1 MTKFLHRKGLPSYL
15 FPSIVP
21 YQRYVKFQENSRKNR
36 RESMLF
42 LEHSPCLTGGI
53 GAKAENLLVS
63 PSLLS
68 TLGVELVTLQRGGDF
83 TAHEPGQIVGYLHID
98 LKKRNLS
105 LGDFLRILNQSLVV
119 AVRETWGLRV
129 EENPKAPGLYLAE
142 EPKRKLI
149 SEGIYAKSYF
159 TSFGFAL
166 NAVNDLKT
174 FSLINPC
181 GAKTE
186 DMTSLLRLGKEK
198 DFPQRRLEFVMSFTQ
213 TFLDL
218 LP

>member
-1 MTKFLHRKGLPSYL
+1 MQKFLHQKGLPSYL

-21 YQRYVKFQENSRKNR
+21 YQRYLDFQENARKNR

-63 PSLLS
+63 KEYLT
-68 TLGVELVTLQRGGDF
+68 TLGVELVSIPRGGDF

-105 LGDFLRILNQSLVV
+105 LGAFLQIMNESLVV
-119 AVRETWGLRV
+119 AVKGTWGLV
-129 EENPKAPGLYLAE
+129 VVENPKAPGLYTE
-142 EPKRKLI
+142 TTHKKLI
-149 SEGIYAKSYF
+149 SEGVYAKSYF

-166 NAVNDLKT
+166 NGTNSLST
-174 FSLINPC
+174 FSFIHPC
-181 GAKTE
+181 GARSE
-186 DMTSLLRLGKEK
+186 DMTSLLELGLEDGFLEK
-198 DFPQRRLEFVMSFTQ
+198 RKEFVLRFARH
-213 TFLDL
+213 FLSL

>member
-1 MTKFLHRKGLPSYL
+1 
-15 FPSIVP
+15 
-21 YQRYVKFQENSRKNR
+21 
-36 RESMLF
+36 MLF

-63 PSLLS
+63 PAVLS
-68 TLGVELVTLQRGGDF
+68 SLGVELVTLQRGGDF

-105 LGDFLRILNQSLVV
+105 LGDFLRNLNQSLVM
-119 AVRETWGLRV
+119 AVRETWGLTL
-129 EENPKAPGLYLAE
+129 EENPKAPGLYTTE
-142 EPKRKLI
+142 EPKLKLV

-174 FSLINPC
+174 FGLINPC
-181 GAKTE
+181 GAKSE
-186 DMTSLLRLGKEK
+186 DMTSLLRLGKTE
-198 DFPQRRLEFVMSFTQ
+198 DFPKRRTQFVLSFAK
-213 TFLDL
+213 TFLDS

>member
-1 MTKFLHRKGLPSYL
+1 MTKFLHQKGLPSYL

-21 YQRYVKFQENSRKNR
+21 YQRYLDFQENSRKNR

-63 PSLLS
+63 KERLE
-68 TLGVELVTLQRGGDF
+68 TLGVHLVTLPRGGDF

-105 LGDFLRILNQSLVV
+105 LGDFLRNLNESLVV
-119 AVRETWGLRV
+119 AVKGTWGLTLV
-129 EENPKAPGLYLAE
+129 ENPKAPGLYTDGTN
-142 EPKRKLI
+142 KKLI
-149 SEGIYAKSYF
+149 SEGVYAKSYF

-166 NAVNDLKT
+166 NGINTLGT

-181 GAKTE
+181 GARAS
-186 DMTSLLRLGKEK
+186 DMISLEALGLSVGFREKRKEFVLQFSRHFLSLL
-198 DFPQRRLEFVMSFTQ
+198 P
-213 TFLDL
+213 
-218 LP
+218 

>member
-1 MTKFLHRKGLPSYL
+1 
-15 FPSIVP
+15 
-21 YQRYVKFQENSRKNR
+21 
-36 RESMLF
+36 MLF

-63 PSLLS
+63 PDVL
-68 TLGVELVTLQRGGDF
+68 TARGVELVTLQRGGDF
-83 TAHEPGQIVGYLHID
+83 TAHEPGQIVGYIHID

-105 LGDFLRILNQSLVV
+105 LGDFLRALNQSLVV
-119 AVRETWGLRV
+119 AIDETWDLTL
-129 EENPKAPGLYLAE
+129 EENPKAPGLYTAL
-142 EPKRKLI
+142 EPKLKLV
-149 SEGIYAKSYF
+149 SEGIFAKSYF

-166 NAVNDLKT
+166 NAVNNLST

-181 GAKTE
+181 GAKSE
-186 DMTSLLRLGKEK
+186 DMTSLLRLGKDE
-198 DFPQRRLEFVMSFTQ
+198 DFPKKRREFVMSFAN

>member
-1 MTKFLHRKGLPSYL
+1 MTKFLHQKGLPSYL
-15 FPSIVP
+15 IPSIVS
-21 YQRYVKFQENSRKNR
+21 YKRYVNFQENSRKNR

-63 PSLLS
+63 PAILTS
-68 TLGVELVTLQRGGDF
+68 LGVELVTLQRGGDF

-105 LGDFLRILNQSLVV
+105 LGDFLRALNQSLVV
-119 AVRETWGLRV
+119 SIQKTWGFTV
-129 EENPKAPGLYLAE
+129 EENPKAPGLYTVE
-142 EPKRKLI
+142 EPKRKLV

-166 NAVNDLKT
+166 NGVNNLST

-181 GAKTE
+181 GARSE
-186 DMTSLLRLGKEK
+186 DMTSLLRLGKDM
-198 DFPQRRLEFVMSFTQ
+198 DFPKKRREFVEIFTG
-213 TFLDL
+213 TFIDL

>member
-21 YQRYVKFQENSRKNR
+21 YLRYVKFQENSRKNR

-63 PSLLS
+63 PSHLNS
-68 TLGVELVTLQRGGDF
+68 LGVEMVTLPRGGDF

-105 LGDFLRILNQSLVV
+105 LGDFLRVLNQSLVV
-119 AVRETWGLRV
+119 SIKETWGLTV
-129 EENPKAPGLYLAE
+129 EENPKAPGLYTTE
-142 EPKRKLI
+142 EHKRKLV
-149 SEGIYAKSYF
+149 SEGIFAKSYF

-166 NAVNDLKT
+166 NGLNNLST

-181 GAKTE
+181 GAKSE
-186 DMTSLLRLGKEK
+186 DMTSLLRLGKDK
-198 DFPQRRLEFVMSFTQ
+198 DFPKKRREFVEIFTK
-213 TFLDL
+213 TFIDL

>member
-1 MTKFLHRKGLPSYL
+1 MIKFLHRKGLPSYL

-21 YQRYVKFQENSRKNR
+21 YKRYVNFQENSRKNR

-63 PSLLS
+63 PTHLS
-68 TLGVELVTLQRGGDF
+68 ALGVELVTLPRGGDF
-83 TAHEPGQIVGYLHID
+83 TAHEPGQIVGYLHVD
-98 LKKRNLS
+98 LKKRNIS
-105 LGDFLRILNQSLVV
+105 LGDFLRALNESLVV
-119 AVRETWGLRV
+119 SIQKTWDLSV
-129 EENPKAPGLYLAE
+129 EENPKAPGLYTVEA
-142 EPKRKLI
+142 PKLKLV

-166 NAVNDLKT
+166 NGANNLST

-181 GAKTE
+181 GAKSE
-186 DMTSLLRLGKEK
+186 DMTSLLALGKDM
-198 DFPQRRLEFVMSFTQ
+198 DFPKKRREFVEEFASRFIDS
-213 TFLDL
+213 LR
-218 LP
+218 

>member
-1 MTKFLHRKGLPSYL
+1 MTKFLYQKGLPSYS
-15 FPSIVP
+15 FPTMVP
-21 YQRYVKFQENSRKNR
+21 YQRYLDFQENSRKNR

-63 PSLLS
+63 KEVLS
-68 TLGVELVTLQRGGDF
+68 QMGVELISLPRGGDF

-105 LGDFLRILNQSLVV
+105 LGDFLRNLNESLVV
-119 AVRETWGLRV
+119 GVKETWGLTV
-129 EENPKAPGLYLAE
+129 VENPKAPGLYTE
-142 EPKRKLI
+142 GTNKKLI
-149 SEGIYAKSYF
+149 SEGVYAKSYF

-166 NAVNDLKT
+166 NGTNSLST

-181 GAKTE
+181 GARADE
-186 DMTSLLRLGKEK
+186 MTSLTRLGLS
-198 DFPQRRLEFVMSFTQ
+198 DQFPKKRIEFVRQFAT
-213 TFLDL
+213 TFLSL

>member
-1 MTKFLHRKGLPSYL
+1 
-15 FPSIVP
+15 
-21 YQRYVKFQENSRKNR
+21 
-36 RESMLF
+36 MLF

-63 PSLLS
+63 PETLS
-68 TLGVELVTLQRGGDF
+68 SLGVELVTLQRGGDF

-105 LGDFLRILNQSLVV
+105 LGDFLRALNKSLVESI
-119 AVRETWGLRV
+119 REIWGLTL
-129 EENPKAPGLYLAE
+129 EENPKAPGLYTAE
-142 EPKRKLI
+142 EPKLKLV

-166 NAVNDLKT
+166 NGVNNLST

-181 GAKTE
+181 GAKSE
-186 DMTSLLRLGKEK
+186 DMTSLLRLGKDT
-198 DFPQRRLEFVMSFTQ
+198 DFLKKRKEFVEVFAR
-213 TFLDL
+213 TFIDSLS
-218 LP
+218 

>member
-1 MTKFLHRKGLPSYL
+1 
-15 FPSIVP
+15 
-21 YQRYVKFQENSRKNR
+21 
-36 RESMLF
+36 MLF

-68 TLGVELVTLQRGGDF
+68 SLGVELVTLQRGGDF

-119 AVRETWGLRV
+119 AVHETWGIRV

-186 DMTSLLRLGKEK
+186 DMTSLLRLGKDK
-198 DFPQRRLEFVMSFTQ
+198 DFPMRRFEFVKSFTQ

>member
-21 YQRYVKFQENSRKNR
+21 YTRYVKFQENSRKNR

-63 PSLLS
+63 PAILS
-68 TLGVELVTLQRGGDF
+68 SLGVELVTLTRGGDF

-98 LKKRNLS
+98 LKKRNIS
-105 LGDFLRILNQSLVV
+105 LGDFLRILNQSLV
-119 AVRETWGLRV
+119 ASIQKTWDLSV
-129 EENPKAPGLYLAE
+129 EENPKAPGLYTIE
-142 EPKRKLI
+142 EPKRKLV

-166 NAVNDLKT
+166 NGLNNLST

-181 GAKTE
+181 GAKSE
-186 DMTSLLRLGKEK
+186 DITSLLRLGKDK
-198 DFPQRRLEFVMSFTQ
+198 DFPKKRKEFVLNFTQ
-213 TFLDL
+213 TFLDQ

>member
-1 MTKFLHRKGLPSYL
+1 
-15 FPSIVP
+15 
-21 YQRYVKFQENSRKNR
+21 
-36 RESMLF
+36 MLF

-63 PSLLS
+63 QERLAS
-68 TLGVELVTLQRGGDF
+68 LGVELVSLPRGGDF

-105 LGDFLRILNQSLVV
+105 LGDFLKYLNESLVV
-119 AVRETWGLRV
+119 AVQDTWGLTV
-129 EENPKAPGLYLAE
+129 EENPQAPGLYT
-142 EPKRKLI
+142 KTTKKKLI
-149 SEGIYAKSYF
+149 SEGVYAKSYF

-166 NAVNDLKT
+166 NGVNTLST

-181 GAKTE
+181 GARTE
-186 DMTSLLRLGKEK
+186 DMTSLLELGLSEGFPEK
-198 DFPQRRLEFVMSFTQ
+198 RAEFALRFSLH
-213 TFLDL
+213 FLSL